1 MKKIKY
7 LFGRH
12 WPLFLASFALFFLLF
27 RNPYSTR
34 TLIPNFEPFP
44 DSFHY
49 VTVARCFIAEGTW
62 NLCRSGL
69 QTGLPGSDP
78 SVPQGYS
85 LALLPGF
92 LLSFD
97 PRTFYFTNV
106 FLSYLSVVL
115 LYAILKKITKE
126 PFIHAL
132 VLGITVT
139 SYHFFWLPTL
149 AMAENLLVP
158 LFLLSCYLMLQKT
171 TKKVLLATGTVAVAF
186 YFTKFAYVPLVV
198 TLVAVQFF
206 KMALPNLRQKKYKQ
220 TLIATIILGLPI
232 LLLLPFSY
240 NFAKSIAFLLRIIT
254 PKTQAPGSS
263 TVTNS
268 YFGMSVF
275 ADHFSEYVQILLGHP
290 ARFLW
295 DVRPWFSKLIGWLGF
310 LGILSALIK
319 PKHRTFALYLGISTL
334 AQTIFMSTF
343 YAFDSR
349 YIFTGFF
356 AILLGLALL
365 LDNISSQKRIQ
376 MLLKKLSIPKKLFV
390 PGTTLILGIILLG
403 SRLLPLKSQVMLNLK
418 YAESP
423 WWYLSIQEY
432 NAFFSSR
439 REEQAQLISLTS
451 PYMVDFFTNNTYVVL
466 PFDEQQDFNQKKLE
480 VWGVPNNQSLLETY
494 TQKLTNG
501 EKIYLANYGIEASG
515 QFKNTFKKYSETFEL
530 EKVHEGCFNLCN
542 IYTVSLSKE

>member
-1 MKKIKY
+1 
-7 LFGRH
+7 
-12 WPLFLASFALFFLLF
+12 
-27 RNPYSTR
+27 
-34 TLIPNFEPFP
+34 
-44 DSFHY
+44 
-49 VTVARCFIAEGTW
+49 
-62 NLCRSGL
+62 
-69 QTGLPGSDP
+69 
-78 SVPQGYS
+78 
-85 LALLPGF
+85 
-92 LLSFD
+92 
-97 PRTFYFTNV
+97 
-106 FLSYLSVVL
+106 
-115 LYAILKKITKE
+115 
-126 PFIHAL
+126 
-132 VLGITVT
+132 
-139 SYHFFWLPTL
+139 
-149 AMAENLLVP
+149 
-158 LFLLSCYLMLQKT
+158 
-171 TKKVLLATGTVAVAF
+171 
-186 YFTKFAYVPLVV
+186 
-198 TLVAVQFF
+198 
-206 KMALPNLRQKKYKQ
+206 
-220 TLIATIILGLPI
+220 
-232 LLLLPFSY
+232 
-240 NFAKSIAFLLRIIT
+240 
-254 PKTQAPGSS
+254 
-263 TVTNS
+263 
-268 YFGMSVF
+268 MSVF

>member
-403 SRLLPLKSQVMLNLK
+403 SRFFPSNHKS
-418 YAESP
+418 
-423 WWYLSIQEY
+423 
-432 NAFFSSR
+432 
-439 REEQAQLISLTS
+439 
-451 PYMVDFFTNNTYVVL
+451 
-466 PFDEQQDFNQKKLE
+466 
-480 VWGVPNNQSLLETY
+480 
-494 TQKLTNG
+494 
-501 EKIYLANYGIEASG
+501 
-515 QFKNTFKKYSETFEL
+515 
-530 EKVHEGCFNLCN
+530 C
-542 IYTVSLSKE
+542 

>member
-171 TKKVLLATGTVAVAF
+171 TKKVLLATGTVSVAF